1 MAARFSAS
9 AKADLDPHSRGEIC
23 DLKEGV
29 GWPFAPIRRAGG
41 GLFRVRSGAFDQPT
55 LALSPDDAAQARPD
69 CGDLV
74 ESCVRTLRI
83 EAGLA
88 HSPNDLFR
96 GAVGFV

>member
-41 GLFRVRSGAFDQPT
+41 GYSGSEAARSTNRPWLYRPT
-55 LALSPDDAAQARPD
+55 MRRRRDRIAAIWWS
-69 CGDLV
+69 LV
-74 ESCVRTLRI
+74 SEAEGLR
-83 EAGLA
+83 
-88 HSPNDLFR
+88 R
-96 GAVGFV
+96 GWLIR